1 MTARID
7 DETLIAYVDGELDEA
22 ETRRIEA
29 AIARDPEAA
38 VTVRALREGAAAL
51 HAAFAAPMREAVPE
65 RLRDTVNREF
75 SARRGARPP
84 LRTVW
89 YRGPTA
95 VAMAASI
102 AVLAVGLGAAFV
114 IFERQ
119 VETRLA
125 RLEAA
130 RAADHELIQ
139 AAIAT
144 ALEKHLSGVPVTWQ
158 NPASGSRGQ
167 VEPIR
172 TFKNAGGQWCREYML
187 ELELKLGGSGHESRR
202 AIACREDGGQW
213 KTRLELTNES

>member
-1 MTARID
+1 MSARID

-29 AIARDPEAA
+29 AIARDPEATE
-38 VTVRALREGAAAL
+38 TVRALREGAAAL
-51 HAAFAAPMREAVPE
+51 HAAYAAPMREEVPD

-75 SARRGARPP
+75 SARRGALPP
-84 LRTVW
+84 VRTDW
-89 YRGPTA
+89 YRGPAA

-102 AVLAVGLGAAFV
+102 AVLAVGLGVAYVMFD
-114 IFERQ
+114 RQ

-139 AAIAT
+139 AAIST
-144 ALEKHLSGVPVTWQ
+144 ALENHLSGVPATWQ

-167 VEPIR
+167 VEPVR
-172 TFKNAGGQWCREYML
+172 TFKNAGGQWCREYTL
-187 ELELKLGGSGHESRR
+187 ESEFRLGGSNHELRR
-202 AIACREDGGQW
+202 AIACREDGGMW
-213 KTRLELTNES
+213 KTRLELTSES